1 MQFLRTFGLCSSEFS
16 TKQPSS
22 SIWRPRAID
31 HGVEP
36 VRIVILILK
45 SSYYCGRYG
54 QNTKTKLTT
63 QNKTHNTKT
72 NLATQKK
79 ILQHKNKS
87 RQHKNKI
94 HNTKT
99 KLTTQKQI
107 SQHGKRVPTLFKH
120 SYLGPSCRRAWL
132 HCMTCLFGAS
142 CEVYSSCFI

>member
-1 MQFLRTFGLCSSEFS
+1 MQFLRAFGLCSSEFS

-36 VRIVILILK
+36 VRVVILILK
-45 SSYYCGRYG
+45 SSYYGGRYG

-63 QNKTHNTKT
+63 QKQNP
-72 NLATQKK
+72 
-79 ILQHKNKS
+79 QHKNKS

-99 KLTTQKQI
+99 NLTTQKQI

-120 SYLGPSCRRAWL
+120 SHLGPSCRRAWL
-132 HCMTCLFGAS
+132 HYMTCLFGAS
-142 CEVYSSCFI
+142 CKVV